1 MPTDGQGHRDTI
13 TTHFQIYNKSKLQK
27 GKLQNVWLQKYL
39 LLVGLFLKSCDTENV
54 YGL

>member
-13 TTHFQIYNKSKLQK
+13 TNHFQIYNKS
-27 GKLQNVWLQKYL
+27 KLQNVWLQKYL